1 MTLAR
6 RFSSL
11 CRIGPVYRV
20 GGSLRDDILG
30 RFSMDHDFAVPG
42 DARAF
47 AQKAARQLGAQM
59 IEIGK
64 DTKTLYR
71 VISGDDVLDFSPM
84 AGKSIEEDLKQRD
97 FTINALACDL
107 RSDRLIDPVGGLD
120 DIKSKTI
127 RLVSEDAVLADPLR
141 MLRAF
146 RFAAALGFR
155 IEPETLA
162 VIAKRSSLI
171 SRSAGERI
179 SAEVSKMMEVEGSF
193 PYLKQMSQAGL
204 LVQIIPELQPCQG
217 CLQGEMHGR
226 DVYDHTM
233 AAYRELEA
241 VLINDVNL
249 WPGFVQPVTSYL
261 QANNRKVLLKWA
273 VLFHDLGKPRTRRIE
288 PSGRTRFLGHESEGG
303 RLAGH
308 ICERLKM
315 SGRDRSYVTLIV
327 KNHRLPL
334 LLFDAYQ
341 RANLSSRGIVRFVR
355 KYQDDLVG
363 LLLHSVADQRAK
375 AGAGPESLGALVT
388 FLERIFSTYFVH
400 LKPKLAAPRLIT
412 GHDLMRRFD
421 LQPSELIGT
430 LLNKVEEG
438 RLNGEIRSKQEAM
451 EQVGRWLQ
459 LEGDAGIEPATPS
472 SGGLCSIR

>member
-6 RFSSL
+6 RFHSL
-11 CRIGPVYRV
+11 FRIGPVYRV
-20 GGSLRDDILG
+20 GGSLRDEILG
-30 RFSMDHDFAVPG
+30 RFSTDHDFAVPG

-47 AQKAARQLGAQM
+47 AKKVATQLGVQM

-84 AGKSIEEDLKQRD
+84 AGKSIENDLKKRD
-97 FTINALACDL
+97 FTINALAYDL
-107 RSDRLIDPVGGLD
+107 RSDRLIDPVGALD

-127 RLVSEDAVLADPLR
+127 RLVSQEALLADPLR

-162 VIAKRSSLI
+162 VIARQSPLI
-171 SRSAGERI
+171 GRSAGERI
-179 SAEVSKMMEVEGSF
+179 SAELFKMMEVKGSF
-193 PYLKQMSQAGL
+193 PHLKQMSQAGL
-204 LVQIIPELQPCQG
+204 LTEIIPELQPCRG
-217 CLQGEMHGR
+217 CLQGEIHGR
-226 DVYDHTM
+226 DVFEHTM
-233 AAYRELEA
+233 GAYQEMEA
-241 VLINDVNL
+241 VLINHASL
-249 WPGFVQPVTSYL
+249 WPGFIKPMASYL
-261 QANNRKVLLKWA
+261 QAKNRKVLLKWA
-273 VLFHDLGKPRTRRIE
+273 TLLHDLGKPRTRRVE
-288 PSGRTRFLGHESEGG
+288 PSGRVRFLGHEAEGG

-308 ICERLKM
+308 ICERLRM
-315 SGRDRSYVTLIV
+315 SGQDRSYVTLIV

-341 RANLSSRGIVRFVR
+341 RVSLSSRGIVRFVR
-355 KYQDDLVG
+355 KYQDDLMG

-388 FLERIFSTYFVH
+388 FSERILSTYFSD

-412 GHDLMRRFD
+412 GHDLMRHFN
-421 LQPSELIGT
+421 LEPSELIGR
-430 LLNKVEEG
+430 LLEKVEEG
-438 RLNGEIRSKQEAM
+438 RLNGEIQSKQEAM

>member
-6 RFSSL
+6 RFRSL
-11 CRIGPVYRV
+11 SHIGPVYRV

-30 RFSMDHDFAVPG
+30 RFSTDHDFAVPG

-47 AQKAARQLGAQM
+47 AKKVATQLGVQM

-84 AGKSIEEDLKQRD
+84 AGKSIEDDLKKRD
-97 FTINALACDL
+97 FTINALAYDL
-107 RSDRLIDPVGGLD
+107 RSDRLIDPVGALD

-127 RLVSEDAVLADPLR
+127 RLVSQEAVLADPLR
-141 MLRAF
+141 MVRAF

-162 VIAKRSSLI
+162 VIARRSPLI

-179 SAEVSKMMEVEGSF
+179 SAELFKMMEVKGSF
-193 PYLKQMSQAGL
+193 PHLKRMSQAGL
-204 LVQIIPELQPCQG
+204 LTQIIPELQPCQG
-217 CLQGEMHGR
+217 CLQGEIHGR
-226 DVYDHTM
+226 DVFEHTM
-233 AAYRELEA
+233 GAYQEMEA
-241 VLINDVNL
+241 VLINHAGL
-249 WPGFVQPVTSYL
+249 WPGFIKPMASYL
-261 QANNRKVLLKWA
+261 QAKNRKVLLKWA
-273 VLFHDLGKPRTRRIE
+273 TLLHDLGKPRTRRDD
-288 PSGRTRFLGHESEGG
+288 PSGRVRFLGHEAEGG

-308 ICERLKM
+308 ICERLRM
-315 SGRDRSYVTLIV
+315 SGQDRSYVTLIV

-341 RANLSSRGIVRFVR
+341 RASLSSRGIVRFVR
-355 KYQDDLVG
+355 KYQDDLMG

-375 AGAGPESLGALVT
+375 AGAAPESVGALVT
-388 FLERIFSTYFVH
+388 FLERILSAYFSD
-400 LKPKLAAPRLIT
+400 LKPKLAAPRLVT
-412 GHDLMRRFD
+412 GHDLMRHFN
-421 LQPSELIGT
+421 LEPSELIGR
-430 LLNKVEEG
+430 LLEKVEEG
-438 RLNGEIRSKQEAM
+438 RLNGEIQSKQEAM

>member
-6 RFSSL
+6 RFRSL
-11 CRIGPVYRV
+11 SRIGPVYRV

-30 RFSMDHDFAVPG
+30 RFSTDHDFAVPG

-47 AQKAARQLGAQM
+47 AKEVATHLGAQM

-84 AGKSIEEDLKQRD
+84 AGKSIEDDLKKRD
-97 FTINALACDL
+97 FTINALAYDL
-107 RSDRLIDPVGGLD
+107 RSDRLIDPVGALD

-127 RLVSEDAVLADPLR
+127 RLVSQEAVLADPLR
-141 MLRAF
+141 MVRAF

-162 VIAKRSSLI
+162 VIARRSPLI
-171 SRSAGERI
+171 SRSARERI
-179 SAEVSKMMEVEGSF
+179 SAELFKMMEVKGSF
-193 PYLKQMSQAGL
+193 PHLKQMSQAGL
-204 LVQIIPELQPCQG
+204 LTQIVPELQPCQG
-217 CLQGEMHGR
+217 CLQGEIHGR
-226 DVYDHTM
+226 DVFEHTM
-233 AAYRELEA
+233 EAYQEMEA
-241 VLINDVNL
+241 VLINHAGL
-249 WPGFVQPVTSYL
+249 WPGFIKPMASYL
-261 QANNRKVLLKWA
+261 QAKNRKVLLKWA
-273 VLFHDLGKPRTRRIE
+273 TLLHDLGKPRTRRVE
-288 PSGRTRFLGHESEGG
+288 PSGRVRFLGHEAEGG

-308 ICERLKM
+308 ICERLRM
-315 SGRDRSYVTLIV
+315 SGQDRSYVTLIV
-327 KNHRLPL
+327 KNHRLSL

-341 RANLSSRGIVRFVR
+341 RASLSSRGIVRFVR
-355 KYQDDLVG
+355 KYQDDLMG

-375 AGAGPESLGALVT
+375 AGAAPESVGALVT
-388 FLERIFSTYFVH
+388 FLERILSVYFSD
-400 LKPKLAAPRLIT
+400 LKPKLAAPRLVT
-412 GHDLMRRFD
+412 GHDLMRHFN
-421 LQPSELIGT
+421 LEPSELIGR
-430 LLNKVEEG
+430 LLEKVEEG
-438 RLNGEIRSKQEAM
+438 RLNGEIQSKQEAM

>member
-6 RFSSL
+6 RFRSL
-11 CRIGPVYRV
+11 SHIGPVYLV

-30 RFSMDHDFAVPG
+30 RFSTDHDFAVPG
-42 DARAF
+42 DARGF
-47 AQKAARQLGAQM
+47 AKKVATQLGVQM

-71 VISGDDVLDFSPM
+71 VISGHDVLDFSPM
-84 AGKSIEEDLKQRD
+84 GGGSIEDDLKKRD

-107 RSDRLIDPVGGLD
+107 RSDRLIDPVGALD

-127 RLVSEDAVLADPLR
+127 RLVSQEAVLADPLR

-146 RFAAALGFR
+146 RCAAALGFR

-162 VIAKRSSLI
+162 VIARQSPLI
-171 SRSAGERI
+171 RRSAGERI
-179 SAEVSKMMEVEGSF
+179 SAELFKMMEVERSF

-204 LVQIIPELQPCQG
+204 LTQIIPELQPCQG
-217 CLQGEMHGR
+217 CLQGEIHGR
-226 DVYDHTM
+226 DVFEHTM
-233 AAYRELEA
+233 RAYQEMEA
-241 VLINDVNL
+241 VLIKHAGL
-249 WPGFVQPVTSYL
+249 WPGFIKPMARYL
-261 QANNRKVLLKWA
+261 QVNNRKVLLKWA
-273 VLFHDLGKPRTRRIE
+273 TLLHDLGKPRTRRVE
-288 PSGRTRFLGHESEGG
+288 PSGKVRFLGHEAEGG

-308 ICERLKM
+308 ICERLRM

-327 KNHRLPL
+327 ENHRLPL
-334 LLFDAYQ
+334 LLFDTYQ
-341 RANLSSRGIVRFVR
+341 RASLSSRGIIRFVR
-355 KYQDDLVG
+355 KYQDDLIG

-375 AGAGPESLGALVT
+375 AGGGPESLSGLVT
-388 FLERIFSTYFVH
+388 FLERILSTYFSD
-400 LKPKLAAPRLIT
+400 LKPKLAAPRLVT
-412 GHDLMRRFD
+412 GHDLMRHFN
-421 LQPSELIGT
+421 LEPSELIGR
-430 LLNKVEEG
+430 LLEKVEEG

-451 EQVGRWLQ
+451 QQVGRWLQ